1 MRFST
6 CAFLYLDF
14 VDLLL
19 IFVHLVIFIVIVVVA
34 VVVVID
40 FLCEYLSLIFSIPF
54 ISAL

>member
-19 IFVHLVIFIVIVVVA
+19 IFVHLVIVIVIVVVA